1 MQSHDH
7 SPLQVAIFSPY
18 PERLAAAIE
27 STGDRV
33 IVFNGDDP
41 RAFRSPVD
49 WIVSYG
55 YRKIIDPAAY
65 PTARGRL
72 VNLHISLL
80 PWNRGADPNFWSW
93 FDDTPKGVTL
103 HHIDKGLDTGAIIA
117 AREVAFD
124 PAVETLGSSYDKL
137 QEAACALFRDVW
149 PGLRRGEVP
158 SIPQS
163 GAGSYHR
170 RAQREAIWDR
180 FPLGWETPVSEIREY
195 GRKLRL
201 GSV

>member
-1 MQSHDH
+1 MQNHDH
-7 SPLQVAIFSPY
+7 APLQVAIFSPY

-27 STGDRV
+27 GSGDRV
-33 IVFNGDDP
+33 IVFNDDDP
-41 RAFRSPVD
+41 RAFRAPAD

-55 YRKIIDPAAY
+55 YRKIIDPTAY
-65 PTARGRL
+65 PTAQGRL

-103 HHIDKGLDTGAIIA
+103 HHIDKGLDTGAIVA

-124 PAVETLGSSYDKL
+124 TAAETLGSSYNRL
-137 QEAACALFRDVW
+137 QDEACALFRDVW
-149 PGLRRGEVP
+149 PGLRQGDVP
-158 SIPQS
+158 AITQT

-170 RAQREAIWDR
+170 RAQREAIWDQ
-180 FPLGWETPVSEIREY
+180 FPLGWDTPVAEIREH
-195 GRKLRL
+195 GRKARL
-201 GSV
+201 GSA